1 MKQLRKVL
9 GIAAACAAIV
19 MFAAAPAEAAKKKVD
34 LNTAS
39 QAELEA
45 LPGVGAATAQKIIA
59 GRPYSSVSDLSKAG
73 IPASTIDKISSLVTA
88 KGGSSKSS
96 SSTSKSTKVT
106 SSAASTETSSAAKKK
121 SSSGS
126 SGAPAGARVDLNTAS
141 QAQLEALPGVGEATA
156 KKIIA
161 GRPYASVADLS
172 HAGVSKST
180 IEKISPMVVAHDG
193 RPTAPPP
200 PAAAA
205 ASKEMSKDTS
215 KSASMASNGPVDLN
229 TASQKDL
236 ESLPGV
242 GEATAKKI
250 IAGRPYASVADLS
263 RAGVNK
269 STIEKISPLVV
280 ASGGR
285 STSTARASAPA
296 APAAASGPAA
306 SSSSGGSSEMAP
318 YQAPPRAGM
327 VWVNTGTKVYHYE
340 GDPWYGRTKEGKYM
354 TEQEAIAAGYRASKQ
369 KISSEKQ

>member
-1 MKQLRKVL
+1 MKQLQRLL

-19 MFAAAPAEAAKKKVD
+19 LLAAAPAEAAKKKVD

-96 SSTSKSTKVT
+96 STSSKTTKSTASTQTSTST
-106 SSAASTETSSAAKKK
+106 AAKKK
-121 SSSGS
+121 SSSS
-126 SGAPAGARVDLNTAS
+126 STGAPSGGRVDLNTAT
-141 QAQLEALPGVGEATA
+141 QAQIEELPGVGEATA

-172 HAGVSKST
+172 HAGISKST

-193 RPTAPPP
+193 RSTAPPP

-205 ASKEMSKDTS
+205 SSKEISKDTS
-215 KSASMASNGPVDLN
+215 KSTSMASNGPVDLN
-229 TASQKDL
+229 TASQKEL
-236 ESLPGV
+236 EALPGV
-242 GEATAKKI
+242 GEVTAKKI
-250 IAGRPYASVADLS
+250 IAGRPYSSVADLS
-263 RAGVNK
+263 HAGVNK
-269 STIEKISPLVV
+269 STIDKISPLVV

-285 STSTARASAPA
+285 SASPARASAPA
-296 APAAASGPAA
+296 APAAASGPAN
-306 SSSSGGSSEMAP
+306 SSGGSSEMAP

-327 VWVNTGTKVYHYE
+327 VWVNTSTKVYHYE

-354 TEQEAIAAGYRASKQ
+354 SEQEAIAAGYRASKQ